1 MADYG
6 DQGAATLGHI
16 AQACAEGTPVRPGCL
31 LLAPPGASG
40 VLLFTLIGNERAQVR
55 AMRWVDGALS
65 EGPLPMVPGQGE
77 AYDLDAAVV
86 EEIAAGRYVWG
97 PVPLD
102 GLTVGDVAIIP
113 DN

>member
-1 MADYG
+1 
-6 DQGAATLGHI
+6 
-16 AQACAEGTPVRPGCL
+16 
-31 LLAPPGASG
+31 
-40 VLLFTLIGNERAQVR
+40 
-55 AMRWVDGALS
+55 
-65 EGPLPMVPGQGE
+65 MVPGQGE

-86 EEIAAGRYVWG
+86 EEIASGRYVWG